1 MTIEEF
7 ARMINDKGGDAKAVE
22 TEQEKCVIVFNS
34 GDLYVEDINSNARLY
49 GIEVKYKHY
58 PFFPIKRR
66 I

>member
-7 ARMINDKGGDAKAVE
+7 ARKINDKGGDARAVE
-22 TEQEKCVIVFNS
+22 TDQEKCVVVFDS
-34 GDLYVEDINSNARLY
+34 GDLYVEDINSFARRY

-58 PFFPIKRR
+58 PFIPIKRR